1 MPVLVVFSSES
12 RKHSLKE
19 GVVRQHLVD
28 VRIPRHRHAAVR
40 SKPPRGGEEQTSNG
54 DDEERHG
61 AVNEARSLTEQ
72 HHEQKV
78 RAIERSGRGQLG
90 RSGRRAPDEGGNQR
104 SSSEVLSS
112 DARDGAH
119 MMREAI
125 RGPHQR
131 SSDRTHGTART

>member
-54 DDEERHG
+54 GDEERHS
-61 AVNEARSLTEQ
+61 AVHEA
-72 HHEQKV
+72 
-78 RAIERSGRGQLG
+78 
-90 RSGRRAPDEGGNQR
+90 
-104 SSSEVLSS
+104 
-112 DARDGAH
+112 
-119 MMREAI
+119 
-125 RGPHQR
+125 
-131 SSDRTHGTART
+131 